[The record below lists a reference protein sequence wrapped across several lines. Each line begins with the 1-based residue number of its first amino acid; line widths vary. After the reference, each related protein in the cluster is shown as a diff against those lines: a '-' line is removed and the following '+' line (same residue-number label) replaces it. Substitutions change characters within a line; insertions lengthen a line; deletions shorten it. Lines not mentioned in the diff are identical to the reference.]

1 MAGLDLS
8 NVLEASCASTR
19 KECLNCQKRFMA
31 LRPLLSAVVVTER
44 FLRDFKDDPT
54 AKAVVSE
61 VLACFTVGYSELHQ
75 FEGTADGV
83 LVFRAKKAG
92 VHSVYVVD
100 KKLRVIFLRAFRNF
114 GEYGRFLADKK
125 ALKKMLLYV

>member
-61 VLACFTVGYSELHQ
+61 VLACSSVGYSELHK
-75 FEGTADGV
+75 FEVAADGV
-83 LVFRAKKAG
+83 WFFAPRRRG
-92 VHSVYVVD
+92 CT
-100 KKLRVIFLRAFRNF
+100 
-114 GEYGRFLADKK
+114 RFTWWTRSCG
-125 ALKKMLLYV
+125 